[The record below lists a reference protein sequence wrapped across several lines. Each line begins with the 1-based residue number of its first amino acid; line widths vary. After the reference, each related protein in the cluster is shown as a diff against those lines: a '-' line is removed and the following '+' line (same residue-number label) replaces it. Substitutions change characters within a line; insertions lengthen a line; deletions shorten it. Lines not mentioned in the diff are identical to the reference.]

1 MSKKPQPNAASEVVQ
16 SVKGFDLNWRCRDYQ
31 FEVGKTYTH
40 DGEVNAC
47 ESGFHACEYPL
58 DVFGYYA
65 PGQSRYA
72 LVQQSGALPRH
83 GSDTKVASG
92 KITIEAELKLP
103 DLIARAIKWI
113 FAHAKPE
120 DTEHATGT
128 RGAASSTGDYGA
140 ASSTGD
146 CGAASS
152 TGYQGAASSTG
163 DCGAASSTGT
173 RGAASSTGDYG
184 AAMAIGFDGRVMGA
198 AGNALFLVH
207 RDPDN
212 GEITHAWAGVVG
224 RDGIKPE
231 VWYRLD
237 ASGAP
242 VEVSL

>member
-58 DVFGYYA
+58 DVFRYYA

-72 LVQQSGALPRH
+72 LVQQSGALSRH

-120 DTEHATGT
+120 DTEHATGA

-140 ASSTGD
+140 ASN
-146 CGAASS
+146 
-152 TGYQGAASSTG
+152 TG

-173 RGAASSTGDYG
+173 RGAA
-184 AAMAIGFDGRVMGA
+184 MAIGFDGWVMGA

>member
-72 LVQQSGALPRH
+72 LVQQSGALSRH

-120 DTEHATGT
+120 DTEHATGARGAASSTGT

-140 ASSTGD
+140 ASSTG
-146 CGAASS
+146 
-152 TGYQGAASSTG
+152 YQGAASNTG
-163 DCGAASSTGT
+163 
-173 RGAASSTGDYG
+173 YQG

>member
-72 LVQQSGALPRH
+72 LVQQSGALSRH

-120 DTEHATGT
+120 DTEHATGA

-140 ASSTGD
+140 ASN
-146 CGAASS
+146 
-152 TGYQGAASSTG
+152 TG

-173 RGAASSTGDYG
+173 RG

>member
-58 DVFGYYA
+58 DVFRYYA

-72 LVQQSGALPRH
+72 LVQQSGALSRH

-120 DTEHATGT
+120 DTEHATG
-128 RGAASSTGDYGA
+128 DY
-140 ASSTGD
+140 
-146 CGAASS
+146 GAASS

-163 DCGAASSTGT
+163 TRGAASSTGT
-173 RGAASSTGDYG
+173 RGAASSTGYQG
-184 AAMAIGFDGRVMGA
+184 AAMAIGFEDRKS
-198 AGNALFLVH
+198 
-207 RDPDN
+207 
-212 GEITHAWAGVVG
+212 T
-224 RDGIKPE
+224 
-231 VWYRLD
+231 RLN
-237 ASGAP
+237 S
-242 VEVSL
+242 SH

>member
-58 DVFGYYA
+58 DVFRYYA

-72 LVQQSGALPRH
+72 LVQQSGALSRH

-128 RGAASSTGDYGA
+128 RGAASN
-140 ASSTGD
+140 TGD

-152 TGYQGAASSTG
+152 TGYQGAA
-163 DCGAASSTGT
+163 
-173 RGAASSTGDYG
+173 
-184 AAMAIGFDGRVMGA
+184 MAIGFDGWVMGA

>member
-16 SVKGFDLNWRCRDYQ
+16 SVKGFGLNWRCRDYQ

-58 DVFGYYA
+58 DVFRYYA

-72 LVQQSGALPRH
+72 LVQQSGALSRH

-120 DTEHATGT
+120 DTEHATGYQGAASSTGT

-140 ASSTGD
+140 ASSTG
-146 CGAASS
+146 
-152 TGYQGAASSTG
+152 
-163 DCGAASSTGT
+163 T
-173 RGAASSTGDYG
+173 RG